1 MTESF
6 KSWEWTP
13 VIGNGGYTMQ
23 RADEETRKKQ
33 LEDYKKR
40 RRAELVKELRELEML
55 F

>member
-1 MTESF
+1 MTDSF
-6 KSWEWTP
+6 KSWEWM
-13 VIGNGGYTMQ
+13 VVMKKGGYNMEK
-23 RADEETRKKQ
+23 ADDETRKKQ